1 MKVKTIVTE
10 DFSNYKKIAMFI
22 SAVSCNWKCCAESG
36 YESDLCQNEPLAQME
51 TKELDNEKIVDKY
64 LNDPIT
70 NSVVIGG
77 LEPFDQF
84 DDMMEFI
91 EAFRKR
97 CDDDIVIYTG
107 YNENEI
113 ISKIEILKS
122 VGNII
127 VKFGRYIPNDKP
139 KYDEVLGVTLASSN
153 QYAKVLS
160 EV

>member
-22 SAVSCNWKCCAESG
+22 GTVTCNWKCCVESG
-36 YESDLCQNEPLAQME
+36 YEPDLCQNEPLAQME

-64 LNDPIT
+64 LSDPIT

-113 ISKIEILKS
+113 AGKIEILKS
-122 VGNII
+122 VGNVI